1 MESDE
6 WEIERWLH
14 ESSVVDDGDGLY
26 VCEGGRYNTER
37 DQHQSRIQG
46 LEIQRNPGS
55 TFERISSH
63 IAHIQVFCR
72 SLCIISKLTDSI
84 DIRLS

>member
-14 ESSVVDDGDGLY
+14 ESSVVDACDGLY
-26 VCEGGRYNTER
+26 VCGVGRYDTKH
-37 DQHQSRIQG
+37 DQHQSKIQG
-46 LEIQRNPGS
+46 LKFKRNQAS
-55 TFERISSH
+55 TFGQISSH

-72 SLCIISKLTDSI
+72 SLRIISRLIDSI
-84 DIRLS
+84 GIRLS